1 MHWQSISRGMAAATA
16 QEAEVLVVDAF
27 EEDLLRNSASA
38 AAADGVVQIA
48 ACGLAQFREQQLAVV
63 M

>member
-27 EEDLLRNSASA
+27 EEDLLRNSA